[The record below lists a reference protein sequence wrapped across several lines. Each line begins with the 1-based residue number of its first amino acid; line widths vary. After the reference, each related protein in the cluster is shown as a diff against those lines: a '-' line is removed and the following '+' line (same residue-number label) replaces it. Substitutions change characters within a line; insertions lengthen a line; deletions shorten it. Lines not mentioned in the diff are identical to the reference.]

1 MCLSSMHKEKAK
13 VLKTSRRVLV
23 ADVKTFAKPLGK
35 ALAARMLLSRS
46 TGDAKIMISALR
58 AASRKDLTVDIIMT
72 LSFLSMARTSRRTEP
87 SMHGG
92 GRCDP

>member
-35 ALAARMLLSRS
+35 ALAMRMLLSGS
-46 TGDAKIMISALR
+46 AGDAKIMISALPG
-58 AASRKDLTVDIIMT
+58 ASRKDIIVN
-72 LSFLSMARTSRRTEP
+72 SFLSMTRTSRRTGP
-87 SMHGG
+87 SMHGS